1 MSDVD
6 ADTEP
11 TAPPTR
17 RRRLERAKSGRML
30 AGVCEGL
37 GRYFHVDPVIF
48 RIGFVV
54 AVFAGGAGAIAYL
67 VAILVM
73 PEEGSR
79 RAPIHLGRHTPTW
92 VPWLLIGI
100 GVLALADGF
109 DHDGFPFFWWLLAL
123 GVAAWFLWSHDAR
136 TPPDAHL
143 PTDSRSPTDP
153 GPDTAPLSE
162 DAEPAAAAAVPRS
175 RSILGRLTLSVL
187 LVGAGVGLAIAG
199 ASDDVTGM
207 DVEAFLGGALV
218 VVGAALVVG
227 AWWGRAR
234 ALIALG
240 VVLTVGAASASVVDV
255 PLRGGIGE
263 RRWAPVAD
271 SEVRRVYRLGIG
283 DAELDLTR
291 TDADRITTDVSLGV
305 GHLVVMVP
313 RDATVVVDAHTGLGE
328 LVVLGRESHGTDLD
342 ESVRSPGSELGPTV
356 DLDVRLGVG
365 QLEVIRDPS

>member
-11 TAPPTR
+11 VAPPPPTP

-73 PEEGSR
+73 PEEGAR

-92 VPWLLIGI
+92 VPWLLVGI

-109 DHDGFPFFWWLLAL
+109 DPDGFPFFWWLLAL

-136 TPPDAHL
+136 TQPAHL
-143 PTDSRSPTDP
+143 PTEPRSTAGP
-153 GPDTAPLSE
+153 GPETAELLE
-162 DAEPAAAAAVPRS
+162 EGEGAARS

-218 VVGAALVVG
+218 VVGTALVVG

-240 VVLTVGAASASVVDV
+240 VVLTIGAASASVVDV

-263 RRWAPVAD
+263 RRWSPLAASD
-271 SEVRRVYRLGIG
+271 VRRVYRLGIG
-283 DAELDLTR
+283 EAELDLTR

-305 GHLVVMVP
+305 GRLVVMVP

-328 LVVLGRESHGTDLD
+328 LVVLGRESQGTDLD
-342 ESVRSPGSELGPTV
+342 EFVRSPGSELGPTV

>member
-11 TAPPTR
+11 AAPPPPTR
-17 RRRLERAKSGRML
+17 RRRLERARSGRML

-73 PEEGSR
+73 PEEGAR

-123 GVAAWFLWSHDAR
+123 GVAAWFLWSREPSPDATPSPAPEVGDR
-136 TPPDAHL
+136 PPDGL
-143 PTDSRSPTDP
+143 PITQNGD
-153 GPDTAPLSE
+153 E
-162 DAEPAAAAAVPRS
+162 EPARS

-240 VVLTVGAASASVVDV
+240 VLLTVGAASASVVDV

-263 RRWAPVAD
+263 RRWAPVAASD
-271 SEVRRVYRLGIG
+271 VREVYRLGIG
-283 DAELDLTR
+283 EAELDLTR
-291 TDADRITTDVSLGV
+291 TDADRIATDVSLGV